1 MTWYF
6 TLDAVSNSL
15 VTLGW
20 LLVSPVSPFT
30 SKWNSVPST
39 EWEKNQKKYFC
50 IFHHP
55 NPSIG
60 LISSC
65 PSDIP
70 GVVGRFG
77 FVGCLGDLG
86 SPGQPAAPA
95 HDAN

>member
-1 MTWYF
+1 MDLSRLNLRADWMM
-6 TLDAVSNSL
+6 LGDVSVN
-15 VTLGW
+15 
-20 LLVSPVSPFT
+20 P
-30 SKWNSVPST
+30 N
-39 EWEKNQKKYFC
+39 FC

-60 LISSC
+60 LISAC

-95 HDAN
+95 HDAT